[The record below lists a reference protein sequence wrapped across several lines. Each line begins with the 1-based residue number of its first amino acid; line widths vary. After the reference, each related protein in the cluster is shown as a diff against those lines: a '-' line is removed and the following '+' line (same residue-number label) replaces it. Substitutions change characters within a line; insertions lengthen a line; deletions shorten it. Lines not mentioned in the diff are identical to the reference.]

1 MSGSTLSTARLIAI
15 MAPTLLL
22 GGAIVSQYVGGLY
35 PCEMC
40 YWQRWPHLA
49 AIGLALLAILL
60 RNGPISRLLTLLA
73 GIAILV
79 SGAIGVFHAGV
90 EYHWWEGLT
99 RCSTAPLAGGSNAD
113 ILANIMATPLIR
125 CDQAQW
131 TLGGISLAGF
141 NALFSL
147 AAAVAIFVLLSKRNV
162 RR

>member
-1 MSGSTLSTARLIAI
+1 MFGVTRPARATILALVVP
-15 MAPTLLL
+15 AALLL
-22 GGAIVSQYVGGLY
+22 GALGSQYLGGLH

-49 AIGLALLAILL
+49 ALLLALAALALRRAPAARWLTAAAALAILL
-60 RNGPISRLLTLLA
+60 
-73 GIAILV
+73 

-99 RCSTAPLAGGSNAD
+99 RCSTTGTGGSHAD
-113 ILANIMATPLIR
+113 ILAEIMAAPLIR

-131 TLGGISLAGF
+131 TLGGVSLAGW

-147 AAAVAIFVLLSKRNV
+147 ALGGLILWLLRKPR
-162 RR
+162 